1 MVVTGSTPTVTPTAP
16 LKLLGETLGVPIH
29 TIPRQKA
36 DFRGWLVRSTFL
48 LAEWVSSSKQPPAPF
63 AKSDEAYS
71 SASDTH
77 LLVTASFGR
86 ILSPSLLRLFP
97 PGQRLNVHPSLLPA
111 YRGPAPIQR
120 ALMQGEK
127 KTGVCVIDMMEKK
140 EGIDAGSIW
149 GCESM
154 ASDRPGQR
162 TTHNLSYCRS
172 FLKMQHSRRCLQSWH
187 IWGAIYLSRFFGIC
201 Y

>member
-1 MVVTGSTPTVTPTAP
+1 MRAAFVLPERLSY
-16 LKLLGETLGVPIH
+16 
-29 TIPRQKA
+29 
-36 DFRGWLVRSTFL
+36 
-48 LAEWVSSSKQPPAPF
+48 SKQPPSPF
-63 AKSDEAYS
+63 TNIDEAHFS
-71 SASDTH
+71 VPETH

-86 ILSPSLLRLFP
+86 ILSPSLLNLFP

-154 ASDRPGQR
+154 ASDKASER
-162 TTHNLSYCRS
+162 TTHNSLHCRL
-172 FLKMQHSRRCLQSWH
+172 FQKMRHLLRYRWS
-187 IWGAIYLSRFFGIC
+187 
-201 Y
+201 